1 MKIKTSTVSAGSF
14 NFSPA
19 FVVVVVFYN
28 NNSILNS
35 TRCKWMPQDVHNRIG
50 DAVKSVYVECRRNNE
65 VDISSIMIIT
75 SEHLD
80 QRWIEFENDGVFVN
94 AWDVGNYVADY
105 LIQRTSEDVCACSTP
120 IVNPY
125 PSV

>member
-1 MKIKTSTVSAGSF
+1 
-14 NFSPA
+14 
-19 FVVVVVFYN
+19 
-28 NNSILNS
+28 
-35 TRCKWMPQDVHNRIG
+35 MPQDVHNRIG

-105 LIQRTSEDVCACSTP
+105 LIQRASEDVCACSTP